1 MTAYLLAIELC
12 LACIA
17 IAAAYTVPDF
27 ARQHLPG
34 VEHLLAPL
42 VKRPRLAVIV
52 IGLSALAAR
61 AAVLPLLP
69 IPEPTIHDEFSYL
82 LAADTFAHGRLT
94 NPTHPMWMH
103 FETFHVNQNPTYAS
117 MYYPVQ
123 GLLLAFGQTVFGHE
137 YRFFIS
143 DPKPD

>member
-61 AAVLPLLP
+61 AAVRFLGFMTNSATCWLP
-69 IPEPTIHDEFSYL
+69 IRSPTD
-82 LAADTFAHGRLT
+82 
-94 NPTHPMWMH
+94 
-103 FETFHVNQNPTYAS
+103 V
-117 MYYPVQ
+117 
-123 GLLLAFGQTVFGHE
+123 
-137 YRFFIS
+137 
-143 DPKPD
+143 

>member
-52 IGLSALAAR
+52 IGACRAGGCAAG
-61 AAVLPLLP
+61 
-69 IPEPTIHDEFSYL
+69 I
-82 LAADTFAHGRLT
+82 ADSRTDD
-94 NPTHPMWMH
+94 
-103 FETFHVNQNPTYAS
+103 S
-117 MYYPVQ
+117 
-123 GLLLAFGQTVFGHE
+123 
-137 YRFFIS
+137 
-143 DPKPD
+143 